1 MEFKRTGTIDP
12 LVAVFPLV
20 NPDTDEYVLTD
31 ILSTSDIKCSYWNS
45 SIWADADLT
54 GGKLI
59 VGRIN
64 AVNTSGHKI
73 TIAKSAFTS
82 LNTDYPIYVSIIDA
96 TATKAYL
103 DTSIEFYVGKEDV
116 NVSTIEGITI
126 DDLFLHSNVPPI
138 VTIPTTGNKVVPFTF
153 SLTSIIGA
161 LTDPDSNELAVQTR
175 FVNSGS
181 NSTALY
187 DDEAMT
193 TPATG
198 SSTFSPNYY
207 KAVKQSTGLYKLY
220 LKVAST
226 DIINSVVLTI
236 QYKTATLT
244 RQYYAQF
251 SLITAGSESV
261 SIIDNSTNRAIIAKA
276 LKVEDVSSNS
286 AIAGSV
292 YDDLKDILDNMYAQF
307 PGTMIASQDD
317 IVNIQNNTSFTVG
330 IPTQIIIPDSG
341 SSLVVPITIQLT
353 DGNGNPEDPDDGEIA
368 VRGRYTNLESY
379 LSAFYDD
386 EAHTVNSTESTTF
399 TPYFYSCVHVDV
411 GIFIVYWYAPFQIQQ
426 DNILF
431 TFRYYEGAVLK
442 EYTRVINQVPNEVGS
457 AVLKDSAENKLIIA
471 GSLKE
476 SNIGSIESV
485 AGSFYYDLFAKID
498 LIINKLPDDIISDLS
513 LDTIIDSGLTLQN
526 CLELTAAMVDGRI
539 LKDSPS
545 IGDLT
550 FYRRNNSTILTITR
564 TTTID
569 RSRIEP

>member
-20 NPDTDEYVLTD
+20 NPDTDEYVTTD
-31 ILSTSDIKCSYWNS
+31 ILSTSDVKCSYWNS
-45 SIWADADLT
+45 SAWADADLT
-54 GGKLI
+54 SGKLT

-82 LNTDYPIYVSIIDA
+82 LNVDYPIYISIIDA
-96 TATKAYL
+96 TTTKAYL
-103 DTSIEFYVGKEDV
+103 DTSVEFYVGKEDV
-116 NVSTIEGITI
+116 NILTIEGATI

-138 VTIPTTGNKVVPFTF
+138 VTIPATSNKVVPFTF
-153 SLTSIIGA
+153 SLTSILGA
-161 LTDPDSNELAVQTR
+161 LTDPDSNELAIQTR

-181 NSTALY
+181 NSIALY

-193 TPATG
+193 TPATS

-220 LKVAST
+220 LKVVST
-226 DIINSVVLTI
+226 DIVNSVVLTI

-251 SLITAGSESV
+251 SLIMAGSDSV
-261 SIIDNSTNRAIIAKA
+261 SIIDNSTNRGIIAKA
-276 LKVEDVSSNS
+276 LKIEDVSSS
-286 AIAGSV
+286 SPVTGSV
-292 YDDLKDILDNMYAQF
+292 YDDLKDIIDNMYAQF

-317 IVNIQNNTSFTVG
+317 VVNIQNNTNFTVG
-330 IPTQIIIPDSG
+330 IPTQIVIPNTG
-341 SSLVVPITIQLT
+341 ESLIVPITIQLT

-368 VRGRYTNLESY
+368 IKGRYTNLGAYIST
-379 LSAFYDD
+379 FYDD
-386 EAHTVNSTESTTF
+386 EEHTENSTESTTF
-399 TPYFYSCVHVDV
+399 TPYFYSTVHVDV
-411 GIFIVYWYAPFQIQQ
+411 GIFIIYWLAPYQVQQ

-431 TFRYYEGAVLK
+431 TFRYYEGTVLK
-442 EYTRVINQVPNEVGS
+442 EFTRVINQVPNEVGS
-457 AVLKDSAENKLIIA
+457 ATLADNSTNKTIIA

-476 SNIGSIESV
+476 TNIGAIEAVS
-485 AGSFYYDLFAKID
+485 GSFFLDLFAKID
-498 LIINKLPDDIISDLS
+498 LIIEKLPDDIISDLS

-526 CLELTAAMVDGRI
+526 CMELTAAMVDGRI
-539 LKDSPS
+539 LKDSPNV
-545 IGDLT
+545 GDLT

-569 RSRIEP
+569 RSRINP